1 MSETSGGGRRGGRGG
16 GRNRGRGC
24 MQQKGKTLSEQA
36 DQDPQLQEGGAVGG
50 RGRGRYSGW
59 GKAPSRQSG
68 LQQEPSL
75 PAEERHHTDDGVPNA
90 RTGKNGGRGRHR
102 GRQSHPTDQQERV
115 SAPRQQ
121 ERVLAPRQQ
130 ERVPALRQQERVP
143 APRQQERVPAPR
155 QQDQDLAQRAGLRR
169 GRPAGEEEPQPP
181 GRQLGHFPSSQWYR
195 QEGGAGERSSWRNRG
210 QGWPEPGRPSGEHR
224 RVRNVE
230 PDPDFWV
237 RNGLAAPSSV
247 GRQHRHKKEEE
258 VVERGRGAGVVRG
271 WAGEQSCDL
280 RARLAEQ
287 LSCGTT
293 ECMVCL
299 ERVWQTAHTWD
310 CSNCFQV
317 FHLNCIKKWAR
328 TAGTGDG
335 GWRCPGCQAVTVRIP
350 HEYRCFCRKV
360 SRTSISSVTDPP
372 LQILSSHQ

>member
-1 MSETSGGGRRGGRGG
+1 
-16 GRNRGRGC
+16 
-24 MQQKGKTLSEQA
+24 MQQEGKSLSEQA
-36 DQDPQLQEGGAVGG
+36 DQDPQLREGGAVGG

-68 LQQEPSL
+68 HQQDLSL
-75 PAEERHHTDDGVPNA
+75 PAEERQQTDDGAPYA
-90 RTGKNGGRGRHR
+90 RTGKNGGRGRNR
-102 GRQSHPTDQQERV
+102 GRQSHPTDQQE
-115 SAPRQQ
+115 S
-121 ERVLAPRQQ
+121 
-130 ERVPALRQQERVP
+130 VPAS
-143 APRQQERVPAPR
+143 R
-155 QQDQDLAQRAGLRR
+155 QQDQDLEQRAGRRR
-169 GRPAGEEEPQPP
+169 GRPAEEEVPQPLS
-181 GRQLGHFPSSQWYR
+181 RQLGHFPSSQWNR
-195 QEGGAGERSSWRNRG
+195 QEGGVAERPGWRNRG
-210 QGWPEPGRPSGEHR
+210 QGWLEPGRPSGDQR

-247 GRQHRHKKEEE
+247 GRQHRHQQEEE
-258 VVERGRGAGVVRG
+258 VVERRRGAGLVRVLSFD
-271 WAGEQSCDL
+271 QSCDL

-335 GWRCPGCQAVTVRIP
+335 GWRCPGCQAVTVRLP
-350 HEYRCFCRKV
+350 HQYRCFCRKV
-360 SRTSISSVTDPP
+360 SHHHFFYYTRHTGRRSPP
-372 LQILSSHQ
+372 